1 MRTRIDNPE
10 LRRRQILL
18 AAEAA
23 LGEKGYHNLLLD
35 DVARH
40 ANLSKGTLYL
50 YFQDKEA
57 LITSLLQE
65 IASSFV
71 AKISSPALEK
81 CPPLEQLRRII
92 AAQLEFLKAHRD
104 FFAQF
109 SMLKPEIYGKPAA
122 AALREHFG
130 SNIKYL
136 SDKIQRCV
144 DHGDLRPIDT
154 RVGALTVLSL
164 LRMAGLHQSLIGAT
178 EGVEVNADLIMD
190 IFLNG
195 AVAARH
201 GNGLSD
207 DAIKRTMT

>member
-23 LGEKGYHNLLLD
+23 LAEKGYHNLLLD

-40 ANLSKGTLYL
+40 AGLSKGTLYL

-57 LITSLLQE
+57 LMTSLLQE

-71 AKISSPALEK
+71 VKVSSLELEK
-81 CPPLEQLRRII
+81 RTPLDQLRRII
-92 AAQLEFLKAHRD
+92 AAQLDFLKSHRD

-122 AALREHFG
+122 AALRKHFG
-130 SNIKYL
+130 DNIRYL
-136 SDKIQRCV
+136 ADKIQQCV
-144 DHGDLRPIDT
+144 RNGDMRPVDPN
-154 RVGALTVLSL
+154 VGALTILSL
-164 LRMAGLHQSLIGAT
+164 LRMAGLHQALIGEA
-178 EGVEVNADLIMD
+178 EGVDVNAELIMD

-195 AVAARH
+195 VA
-201 GNGLSD
+201 
-207 DAIKRTMT
+207 KRRTA